1 MKQAQNIR
9 SISIFRQSTDMAD
22 LEGVGGDVEL
32 GTEKVVIAFG
42 STIVQSVSWL
52 ILLTPRRLRR
62 TYAVAYSAFH
72 TVCPKV

>member
-1 MKQAQNIR
+1 
-9 SISIFRQSTDMAD
+9 MAA

-52 ILLTPRRLRR
+52 MLLTPRRLRR

-72 TVCPKV
+72 TV

>member
-1 MKQAQNIR
+1 
-9 SISIFRQSTDMAD
+9 MAA

-32 GTEKVVIAFG
+32 GTEKVVIVFG

-62 TYAVAYSAFH
+62 TYAAAYSAFH
-72 TVCPKV
+72 TV